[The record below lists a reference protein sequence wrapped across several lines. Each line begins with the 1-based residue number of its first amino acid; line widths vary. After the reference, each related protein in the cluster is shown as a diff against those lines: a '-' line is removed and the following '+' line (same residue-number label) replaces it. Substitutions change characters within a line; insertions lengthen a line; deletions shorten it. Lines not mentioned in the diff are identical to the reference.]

1 MGAAVWW
8 AAMTDGDPLAPLWL
22 LVGLLAASVAVAI
35 LDAPLGLPVVGRPGR
50 RRVRDRAHRAVRLRV
65 DDAAR
70 QPRPAPRDRP
80 ARPRVRSGVPDER
93 RRPATDGRR
102 HLLLAIPGVVIVAGI
117 VALILTVTTV
127 LTPTE
132 AFVVGAMVAATD
144 PAAVLATF
152 RQVRV
157 PDRLATTVEM
167 ESLVNDGTGIV
178 LFALALD
185 LLAGHG
191 SLGGA
196 ALEFVVSVW
205 AAASSARSWAG
216 PRRAWSSESTITSIE
231 LTVTIVLAYGT
242 YLIAATLGGSGVI
255 ATLVAA
261 GVFGHL
267 ARGALSDRA
276 TETIDV
282 VWELVAF
289 LLTAA
294 VFLLVG
300 VSLAPGTLVHAVGPI
315 GWGILAILV
324 ARAVVVY
331 GLLGGATRLFRGR
344 GGDRDPIGR
353 PARRSRSPGSTSSSG
368 PGFAAPSRWRSPC
381 RSRPIWR
388 TATCSRGSRSGSC
401 CSRCSSRAR
410 PSRGSSG
417 DPVRARVRPRRSRRP
432 ERAAS
437 GSRSRGP
444 ATKRLWISAGGTIP
458 GDPGRRPVA
467 LCRRPAFRS
476 RTSISSR

>member
-1 MGAAVWW
+1 
-8 AAMTDGDPLAPLWL
+8 MTDGDPLAPLWL

-35 LDAPLGLPVVGRPGR
+35 LTRRWAIPSSVVLVVVGFGIALIGPSVSVSTTLPVSPDLLLAIVLPGLVFEAAFRTNVDVLRPTAG
-50 RRVRDRAHRAVRLRV
+50 
-65 DDAAR
+65 
-70 QPRPAPRDRP
+70 
-80 ARPRVRSGVPDER
+80 GIF
-93 RRPATDGRR
+93 
-102 HLLLAIPGVVIVAGI
+102 LLAIPGVVIVAGI
-117 VALILTVTTV
+117 VALILTATTV

-196 ALEFVVSVW
+196 ALEFVVSVVGSSLLGAIVGW
-205 AAASSARSWAG
+205 ASARLVQ
-216 PRRAWSSESTITSIE
+216 RVDDHVIE

-331 GLLGGATRLFRGR
+331 GLLGGATRLFGGR
-344 GGDRDPIGR
+344 GGDRDRDRPTGAPIPLAWLHVLFWAGLR
-353 PARRSRSPGSTSSSG
+353 GAVSVALALSLPADLVNRDLLQGITFGVVLFTLLVQGTTVSWVVRRSGAG
-368 PGFAAPSRWRSPC
+368 AGAAEE
-381 RSRPIWR
+381 I
-388 TATCSRGSRSGSC
+388 
-401 CSRCSSRAR
+401 
-410 PSRGSSG
+410 
-417 DPVRARVRPRRSRRP
+417 
-432 ERAAS
+432 AA
-437 GSRSRGP
+437 
-444 ATKRLWISAGGTIP
+444 A
-458 GDPGRRPVA
+458 
-467 LCRRPAFRS
+467 
-476 RTSISSR
+476 